1 MQVSLYWSV
10 VNLWLKT
17 LPIRKHDIFFT
28 RTKGQTNNYTHTQW
42 NSYFTRKACSITRCS
57 GARREVYCMPRY
69 GQNLNNLDTL
79 IGTEPII
86 FFLTSAASNFFFFT
100 PRRGTPRE
108 EVAPK
113 LLFEHLWNQGI
124 PFPYLPIPLLLYL
137 SLVLALPILCLLLH
151 IEIFFPSTVFCSPYI
166 SSYLRGRQSCDLQQ
180 LRWIYPFFKLQEI
193 P

>member
-86 FFLTSAASNFFFFT
+86 FFLTSAASNFFFFLHHVGEPPARKWLLNYFLST
-100 PRRGTPRE
+100 FETKAFLSPIHLSLFYFTFPWS
-108 EVAPK
+108 
-113 LLFEHLWNQGI
+113 LLFLFFVFFSILRFSSPAQFSVLLT
-124 PFPYLPIPLLLYL
+124 FPLICEGD
-137 SLVLALPILCLLLH
+137 SLVICN
-151 IEIFFPSTVFCSPYI
+151 S
-166 SSYLRGRQSCDLQQ
+166 
-180 LRWIYPFFKLQEI
+180 
-193 P
+193 